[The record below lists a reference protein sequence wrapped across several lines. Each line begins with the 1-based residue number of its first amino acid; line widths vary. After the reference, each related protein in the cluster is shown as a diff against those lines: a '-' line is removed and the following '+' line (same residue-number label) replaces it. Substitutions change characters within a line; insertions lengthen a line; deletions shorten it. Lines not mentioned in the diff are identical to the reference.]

1 MADGQAE
8 MLAFETTTKRDGI
21 INLINA
27 SIQSGSSG
35 GSSGKGADQ
44 ALIDLQQKWRKGEI
58 TNFCYL
64 MELNKGT
71 DYISHLCD
79 VVARAMLF
87 WKTTNL
93 S

>member
-27 SIQSGSSG
+27 SIQSGSSA

-87 WKTTNL
+87 WKTANL